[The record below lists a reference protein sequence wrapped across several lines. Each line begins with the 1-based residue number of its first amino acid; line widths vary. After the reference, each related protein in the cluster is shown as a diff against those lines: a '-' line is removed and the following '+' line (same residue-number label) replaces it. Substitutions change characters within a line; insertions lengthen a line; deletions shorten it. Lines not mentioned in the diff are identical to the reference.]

1 MPVTPPALTATLLAG
16 LSSVGLIGPAVP
28 KLASGIAIGVSLW
41 VQQLAVQT
49 TDTGSLGV
57 GKGTGVFAVPSPALI
72 SALLVAY
79 AANMHQG
86 PMSPLEAT
94 GIGNGLSSG
103 LAQGLLTTAH
113 PSVGVGGGVAKI
125 VGPLAFPSLM
135 QGFSSVSITG
145 QVASLKASAISS
157 ALLVVTQA
165 LLLPV
170 VIVGSASQF
179 ASGGAG
185 FGKII

>member
-1 MPVTPPALTATLLAG
+1 
-16 LSSVGLIGPAVP
+16 
-28 KLASGIAIGVSLW
+28 

-49 TDTGSLGV
+49 VDTGTLGI
-57 GKGTGVFAVPSPALI
+57 GKGTGVFAVPSPALVT
-72 SALLVAY
+72 ALLAAY
-79 AANMHQG
+79 AVNNHRG
-86 PMSPLEAT
+86 PMSPLEAM
-94 GIGNGLSSG
+94 GIGNGLSTG
-103 LAQGLLTTAH
+103 LVQGLISTAH

-125 VGPLAFPSLM
+125 VGPLAFPSLI
-135 QGFSSVSITG
+135 QGFSSVGITG